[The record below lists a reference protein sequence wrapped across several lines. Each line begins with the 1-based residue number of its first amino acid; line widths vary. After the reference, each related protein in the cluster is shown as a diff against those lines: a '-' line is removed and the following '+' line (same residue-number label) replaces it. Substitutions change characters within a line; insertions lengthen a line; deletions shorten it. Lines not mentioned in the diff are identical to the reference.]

1 MHDIFGVKLNVGDRV
16 VYSYPGKPYMC
27 HKISKVNEASVVVS
41 YTTPKTKKSRV
52 RRLSTNTTMIVKI
65 NEQQLNDLK
74 ETEMF
79 KTLGGK

>member
-1 MHDIFGVKLNVGDRV
+1 MHDIFGAKLNVGDHV

-27 HKISKVNEASVVVS
+27 HKISKVNEASVVVN
-41 YTTPKTKKSRV
+41 YTT
-52 RRLSTNTTMIVKI
+52 RLSTNTTMIVKI